1 MPTLNHFFLLSF
13 SGCPSLDLS
22 LLTPLSVA
30 QCGSC
35 PASQEVPLGSREH
48 PGAPGKGI

>member
-1 MPTLNHFFLLSF
+1 MPTLNHSFLLSF

-22 LLTPLSVA
+22 LLTLLGVV

-35 PASQEVPLGSREH
+35 PASQEAPLGSREH
-48 PGAPGKGI
+48 QGAPGKGT